1 VPSGVAVMLC
11 AQMFWAAQ
19 ATATLSGSFPVSVD
33 QPIVC
38 DTRRM
43 RIVELAAER
52 DDLHAFVIIDHD
64 HFPVCAGGTRM
75 LADVDVPEVARLA
88 RAMTWKFA
96 ACRIPYGG
104 AKAGV
109 RFEGGDRAAVLA
121 AYRRALEPYRGVFL
135 TGPDMGTFPED
146 FLDGGEDPV
155 PLWARTH
162 DGLGMD
168 DLATGHG
175 VKAAAEAALA
185 HLGCPLAGAAVA
197 IEGFGK
203 VGAGAARAFQRAGA
217 RVVGVSTVSGLLA
230 DPDGL
235 AVEELIALRDRY
247 GDRFVDHADTPARDR
262 EELFELD
269 CDVLVPGARPD
280 SITPD
285 IARHVRCTV
294 IAPAAN
300 APYDAGAT
308 QVLQGRGIIGVPDFV
323 ANAGGVHLY
332 ASVADKD
339 SPVTALAA
347 IEEKIQEVVARTL
360 AIADEHEITPVAAAL
375 ADGRAFF
382 AQATGAP
389 DEALDELFA
398 DTRP

>member
-1 VPSGVAVMLC
+1 
-11 AQMFWAAQ
+11 
-19 ATATLSGSFPVSVD
+19 
-33 QPIVC
+33 
-38 DTRRM
+38 M
-43 RIVELAAER
+43 RIVELAAAR
-52 DDLHAFVIIDHD
+52 DGLHAFVVIDHD

-96 ACRIPYGG
+96 VCRVPYGG

-109 RFEGGDRAAVLA
+109 RFAGGDRAAVVA
-121 AYRRALEPYRGVFL
+121 AYRRALEPYRKVFL
-135 TGPDMGTFPED
+135 TGPDMGTFPQD
-146 FLDGGEDPV
+146 FLDGGEDPL

-162 DGLGMD
+162 EGLGMD

-185 HLGCPLAGAAVA
+185 HLGRPLAGAAVA

-217 RVVGVSTVSGLLA
+217 RVVGVSTVAGLVA

-235 AVEELIALRDRY
+235 PVEELIMLRSRY
-247 GDRFVDHADTPARDR
+247 GDRFVDHARAPARAR

-285 IARHVRCTV
+285 VARRIRCAV
-294 IAPAAN
+294 VAPAAN
-300 APYDAGAT
+300 APYGGEAI
-308 QVLQGRGIIGVPDFV
+308 QVLYGRGIIGVPDFV

-332 ASVADKD
+332 VSVTDEGTTD
-339 SPVTALAA
+339 TALAV
-347 IEEKIQEVVARTL
+347 IEEKIREVTGHTL
-360 AIADEHEITPVAAAL
+360 ATADEHAITPTAAAL
-375 ADGRAFF
+375 QDGRAYF
-382 AQATGAP
+382 AQATDAP

-398 DTRP
+398 DTSAIADQLDRSDDLP